1 MNDKHLK
8 MLAAFEQAGAFLNLF
23 ATFLFSYHKSLCDAG
38 FQRAEALVLVKKMQT
53 IMFDNAFTGMKPGSE
68 DDDSDSFEN

>member
-1 MNDKHLK
+1 MNDRHMK

-38 FQRAEALVLVKKMQT
+38 FQPAESLVLVKKMQT
-53 IMFDNAFTGMKPGSE
+53 IMFKNAFSGLKPGSDDE
-68 DDDSDSFEN
+68 DNDSCED